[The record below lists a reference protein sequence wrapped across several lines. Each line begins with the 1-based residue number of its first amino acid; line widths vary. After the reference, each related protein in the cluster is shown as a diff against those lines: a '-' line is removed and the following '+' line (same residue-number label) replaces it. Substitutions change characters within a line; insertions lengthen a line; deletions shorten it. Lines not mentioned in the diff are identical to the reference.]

1 MYVRVYVSTLSLSIN
16 TQKRTWPISGH
27 LTSRLVSNAYFHLWT
42 LLFPE
47 GLKNM
52 FKPTSR
58 VHSYSVR
65 GSSNNVFVSR
75 PCIRKQLRGRL
86 AIRAAATG
94 GYSVSNTVAD
104 PVLQIRGEEGGGL
117 FRLFGPQ
124 FGLKIRGGGA
134 SPPGPLTWIRHGQ
147 LFKVRSDIVL
157 NWGGGIY
164 DSTYSVMVRV
174 EPPLT
179 RRPPLFK
186 GHSFCQTVHSA
197 TLRSI
202 LRDDTHTKRK
212 QLRIRL
218 VFIAVFVKSSW
229 L

>member
-94 GYSVSNTVAD
+94 GYSVSNAVAD

-124 FGLKIRGGGA
+124 FGLKIRGGEA
-134 SPPGPLTWIRHGQ
+134 PPGPSPGSATVNFLKSALTSSWTEVEG
-147 LFKVRSDIVL
+147 FAIVL
-157 NWGGGIY
+157 I
-164 DSTYSVMVRV
+164 
-174 EPPLT
+174 
-179 RRPPLFK
+179 
-186 GHSFCQTVHSA
+186 
-197 TLRSI
+197 
-202 LRDDTHTKRK
+202 
-212 QLRIRL
+212 QL
-218 VFIAVFVKSSW
+218 W
-229 L
+229 LEWNLP